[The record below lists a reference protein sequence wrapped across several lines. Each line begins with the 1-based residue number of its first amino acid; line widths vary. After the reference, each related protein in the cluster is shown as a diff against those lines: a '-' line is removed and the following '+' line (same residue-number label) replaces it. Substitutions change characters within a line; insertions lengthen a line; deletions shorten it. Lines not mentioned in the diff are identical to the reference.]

1 MAARMCSITLLIAS
15 LVLGGC
21 EQAGTGMPAPIAHE
35 AGSAEDAALPHGA
48 DHGTGQWRYSGIEDE
63 SSQASVPSVTS
74 RPRILLTFERKKR
87 QRVGMLLQWSGE
99 EARCMP
105 EATVSIVIDD
115 YKTTHQALRED
126 TSGDCSMRL
135 SDGHLLWVGVA
146 GASELR
152 VEPVGP
158 GGVAAIFD
166 VSGLDRDALE
176 LVPVVR

>member
-1 MAARMCSITLLIAS
+1 
-15 LVLGGC
+15 
-21 EQAGTGMPAPIAHE
+21 
-35 AGSAEDAALPHGA
+35 
-48 DHGTGQWRYSGIEDE
+48 
-63 SSQASVPSVTS
+63 
-74 RPRILLTFERKKR
+74 
-87 QRVGMLLQWSGE
+87 
-99 EARCMP
+99 MP

-126 TSGDCSMRL
+126 TTGDCSMRL

-158 GGVAAIFD
+158 GGVAAVFD